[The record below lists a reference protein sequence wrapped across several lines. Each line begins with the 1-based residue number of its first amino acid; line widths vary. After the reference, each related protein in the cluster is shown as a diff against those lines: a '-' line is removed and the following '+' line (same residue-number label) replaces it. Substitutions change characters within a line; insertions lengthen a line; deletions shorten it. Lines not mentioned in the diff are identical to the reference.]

1 MQSKS
6 AYKCGSNLVM
16 KRSDIRKS
24 TLYIIAFSVLFF
36 IVIHILA
43 FFREEKKE
51 PEKQRV
57 AAASTRKGGPVWSD
71 TLSNRSSEYSPLA
84 GMDREIQ
91 RFMQKWEVKGMSL
104 AVVRNDSL
112 IYAKGYGYADME
124 SGEKM
129 DASSVMR
136 IASASK
142 LVTAIGVM
150 KLVEQGKLRLDS
162 KVFGP
167 EGILNDTSFTN
178 SIADR
183 RIFDITVDHLLQHKG
198 GFGRGAGD
206 PMFNTREII
215 AAKGLSHAPDNNE
228 LTRIVLGR
236 RLAFQPGNGRRY
248 SNFGYMLLSLV
259 MEKVTG
265 KSYWDYMKEE
275 VLQPAGAFQFHPGG
289 TYYADRNV
297 REVKYYAPDDELVEE
312 YNGSGRM
319 VSRVYGGSNIP
330 ALMGAGGWVTSASD
344 LARLV
349 AAADGLPGVN
359 DVVSASSVALLTEN
373 NEEDK
378 SCRGWVDVEK
388 GLWRRTGT
396 LSSTHSLI
404 EKFPQNDCWVI
415 ITNSGNW
422 KGHHFGHQLE
432 RLIDRLRGQYG
443 SVMPHRN
450 LW

>member
-1 MQSKS
+1 M
-6 AYKCGSNLVM
+6 V
-16 KRSDIRKS
+16 
-24 TLYIIAFSVLFF
+24 F
-36 IVIHILA
+36 IVIHLIYL
-43 FFREEKKE
+43 FRDFEQPGQPVKND
-51 PEKQRV
+51 V
-57 AAASTRKGGPVWSD
+57 AERKGGVAWSD
-71 TLSNRSSEYSPLA
+71 TLSNRSSEYASLQS
-84 GMDREIQ
+84 MDSEIR
-91 RFMQKWEVKGMSL
+91 RFIQKWEIKGLSL

-112 IYAKGYGYADME
+112 VYAKGYGMADIE
-124 SGEKM
+124 TGEAM

-142 LVTAIGVM
+142 LVTAVGIM
-150 KLVEQGKLRLDS
+150 KLVEDGRLSLDS
-162 KVFGP
+162 KVFGDD
-167 EGILNDTSFTN
+167 GILNDTSFT
-178 SIADR
+178 SSVGDR

-206 PMFNTREII
+206 PMFNTKEII
-215 AAKGLSHAPDNNE
+215 AAKGLKGAPDNNE

-248 SNFGYMLLSLV
+248 SNFGYMLLSKV
-259 MEKVTG
+259 IEKVSG

-275 VLQPAGAFQFHPGG
+275 VLEPSGAYQFRPGG
-289 TYYADRNV
+289 TYYADRTS

-319 VSRVYGGSNIP
+319 VSRVYGGSNIT

-349 AAADGLPGVN
+349 AAIDGLPGVK
-359 DVVSASSVALLTEN
+359 DILSRKGVELLTEDN
-373 NEEDK
+373 QDDK
-378 SCRGWVDVEK
+378 SCRGWVDVER

-432 RLIDRLRGQYG
+432 RLIDRLRERYG
-443 SVMPHRN
+443 ASLPHRN

>member
-1 MQSKS
+1 
-6 AYKCGSNLVM
+6 M

-24 TLYIIAFSVLFF
+24 TLYLIAFSVIVF
-36 IVIHILA
+36 IVIHLVPL
-43 FFREEKKE
+43 FRGSSD
-51 PEKQRV
+51 QREDTV
-57 AAASTRKGGPVWSD
+57 SQTVSRKGGPVWSD
-71 TLSNRSSEYSPLA
+71 TLSNHSSEYGPLKS
-84 GMDREIQ
+84 MDSEIQ
-91 RFMQKWEVKGMSL
+91 RFMQKWEMKGMSL
-104 AVVRNDSL
+104 AIVRNDSL
-112 IYAKGYGYADME
+112 LYAKGYGYADAE
-124 SGEKM
+124 TGEKM

-142 LVTAIGVM
+142 LVTAIGIM
-150 KLVEQGKLRLDS
+150 KLVEQGRLRLDS

-167 EGILNDTSFTN
+167 DGILNDSSFTA
-178 SIADR
+178 SIGDR
-183 RIFDITVDHLLQHKG
+183 RIEDITVDHLLQHKG

-215 AAKGLSHAPDNNE
+215 AAKGLDHAPDNDE

-259 MEKVTG
+259 IERVTG
-265 KSYWDYMKEE
+265 KSYWDFMRQE
-275 VLQPAGAFQFHPGG
+275 VLEPSGAFQFHPGS
-289 TYYADRNV
+289 TYYADRTS

-319 VSRVYGGSNIP
+319 VTRVYGGSNIP
-330 ALMGAGGWVTSASD
+330 ALLGAGGWVTSASD

-349 AAADGLPGVN
+349 SAADGLSGVR
-359 DVVSASSVALLTEN
+359 DVVSKESVALLTED

-378 SCRGWVDVEK
+378 SCRGWVDVDK
-388 GLWRRTGT
+388 GIWRRTGT

-432 RLIDRLRGQYG
+432 RLIDRLRERYG
-443 SVMPHRN
+443 SSLPRRN

>member
-1 MQSKS
+1 DRLQ
-6 AYKCGSNLVM
+6 M

-24 TLYIIAFSVLFF
+24 TIYIISFSILFF
-36 IVIHILA
+36 IFIHL
-43 FFREEKKE
+43 FSYFRSRGEEVKE
-51 PEKQRV
+51 V
-57 AAASTRKGGPVWSD
+57 ASAVSPRKGGVVWSD
-71 TLSNRSSEYSPLA
+71 TLSNHSSAYTPLQK
-84 GMDREIQ
+84 MDAEIQ

-104 AVVRNDSL
+104 AVMRNDSL
-112 IYAKGYGYADME
+112 LYAKGYGYADME

-142 LVTAIGVM
+142 LVTAIAIM
-150 KLVEQGKLRLDS
+150 KLVEDKRLRLDS

-167 EGILNDTSFTN
+167 EGILNDTSFTA
-178 SIADR
+178 SIGDQ
-183 RIFDITVDHLLQHKG
+183 RIRDITVDHLLQHKG

-215 AAKGLSHAPDNNE
+215 AAKGLSGAPDNNQ

-259 MEKVTG
+259 IEKVTG
-265 KSYWDYMKEE
+265 KSYWDYVKEE
-275 VLQPAGAFQFHPGG
+275 VLEPAGAWKFRAGG
-289 TYYADRNV
+289 TYFEDRTPG
-297 REVKYYAPDDELVEE
+297 EVKYYAPDNELVEE

-330 ALMGAGGWVTSASD
+330 ALLGAGGWVTSAPD

-349 AAADGLPGVN
+349 AATDGYAGVK
-359 DVVSASSVALLTEN
+359 DVLSRESIGILTEDN
-373 NEEDK
+373 PDDK

-388 GLWRRTGT
+388 GIWRRTGT

-422 KGHHFGHQLE
+422 KGHHFNTQLQH
-432 RLIDRLRGQYG
+432 LIDNLRSRYG
-443 SVMPHRN
+443 ASFPSRS